1 MEKLLAGGSCDWVED
16 ANTLLQTR
24 RWYAS
29 NTVLPDGSYMIVGGQ
44 NVFTYEFIPA
54 RPAGQ
59 VLLPF
64 LQQTHKVF
72 GDEENLYP
80 FVHLM
85 PSGDVFIFARRDAIL
100 LDPNS
105 GDSQS
110 SLLLF
115 LVPFLH
121 GVICK
126 GRESQSLSHG
136 YRFICHF
143 VSRSYSNCTEF
154 AQNFSSE
161 EWCMHATKS
170 ISIPLGKP
178 LRRMSF
184 QRPISSNW
192 IVGAGQC
199 ISLRYSKPW
208 GSPLSHGRGMF
219 FKACDS
225 NTQ

>member
-1 MEKLLAGGSCDWVED
+1 MKKLLAGGSCDWVED

-115 LVPFLH
+115 LVPFP
-121 GVICK
+121 
-126 GRESQSLSHG
+126 S
-136 YRFICHF
+136 
-143 VSRSYSNCTEF
+143 
-154 AQNFSSE
+154 
-161 EWCMHATKS
+161 WCNLQG
-170 ISIPLGKP
+170 P
-178 LRRMSF
+178 
-184 QRPISSNW
+184 
-192 IVGAGQC
+192 
-199 ISLRYSKPW
+199 
-208 GSPLSHGRGMF
+208 
-219 FKACDS
+219 
-225 NTQ
+225 

>member
-1 MEKLLAGGSCDWVED
+1 MICENIAGGSCDWVED
-16 ANTLLQTR
+16 GNTLLQTR

-85 PSGDVFIFARRDAIL
+85 PSGNVFIFARRDAIL

-110 SLLLF
+110 SLLF
-115 LVPFLH
+115 LSP
-121 GVICK
+121 
-126 GRESQSLSHG
+126 
-136 YRFICHF
+136 
-143 VSRSYSNCTEF
+143 
-154 AQNFSSE
+154 
-161 EWCMHATKS
+161 
-170 ISIPLGKP
+170 
-178 LRRMSF
+178 SF
-184 QRPISSNW
+184 M
-192 IVGAGQC
+192 V
-199 ISLRYSKPW
+199 
-208 GSPLSHGRGMF
+208 
-219 FKACDS
+219 
-225 NTQ
+225 